1 MKKFLDNYKKPTP
14 VIWRKIGDSVL
25 IASASLS
32 TAVMGLPI
40 SEHNKLYIVFALNVL
55 GVIGKILTNLF
66 KKD

>member
-1 MKKFLDNYKKPTP
+1 MKEFLDNYKKPTP

-40 SEHNKLYIVFALNVL
+40 TEHNKLYIVFALNVL
-55 GVIGKILTNLF
+55 GVIGKIVTNLF
-66 KKD
+66 KED